1 MQKGEQLRFAESYN
15 YCANIMG
22 KKWNGE
28 RRVTEPR

>member
-15 YCANIMG
+15 GANIMG

-28 RRVTEPR
+28 RRVREPR